1 MGTAAGRLSSR
12 TAGALRA
19 HAAAQRVHEVDDLG
33 RLALF
38 GRFDLLA
45 RALLL
50 QQLLQRIFIVIFEF
64 FRIEMPGLGRDD
76 VGRDLQH
83 VLGNF
88 FVPDI
93 VEVLVLLSNL
103 IRESQREPEQAFA
116 ARLDLDDVH
125 ARGENDSA
133 ERHHAFLADR
143 VADDREGLLADL
155 PIGHHV
161 VWVVQIEVV
170 DLLPRHELVDLDR
183 ARALYGDGLEFLG
196 FELDVFALADF
207 VAFDDVGR
215 VDFLLGLRVHF
226 AVSDAVAGVL
236 VDLMKPDF
244 FALAARGKECDRTRA
259 EREFQ
264 VAFPIR
270 ARGHGG
276 TPIATRINESESYP
290 VPATPWRR
298 LPPWQVCVADLFSP
312 ALPVKLHC
320 RGDSSRSNPWLLPP
334 LNQGPRSGPST
345 PLCTSRAWS
354 NGASKRCPPSTR
366 TSCSLPALATAARSA
381 SASTSRS
388 SRSKSNRRICADG
401 TADVRRAFFRHEF
414 PSRHRSDRQSGARSP
429 VAERPTHALR
439 GR

>member
-12 TAGALRA
+12 AARAFRA
-19 HAAAQRVHEVDDLG
+19 HAAAQCVHEVDDLG

-50 QQLLQRIFIVIFEF
+50 QQLLQRILVVIFEF
-64 FRIEMPGLGRDD
+64 FRTEMSRFGVDD
-76 VGRDLQH
+76 VGGERQH
-83 VLGNF
+83 VLRDF
-88 FVPDI
+88 
-93 VEVLVLLSNL
+93 LVL
-103 IRESQREPEQAFA
+103 
-116 ARLDLDDVH
+116 D
-125 ARGENDSA
+125 
-133 ERHHAFLADR
+133 
-143 VADDREGLLADL
+143 
-155 PIGHHV
+155 
-161 VWVVQIEVV
+161 
-170 DLLPRHELVDLDR
+170 LVDLDR

-244 FALAARGKECDRTRA
+244 FALAARGKEWDRTRD

-276 TPIATRINESESYP
+276 TPIPTRINERESYP

-388 SRSKSNRRICADG
+388 SRS
-401 TADVRRAFFRHEF
+401 
-414 PSRHRSDRQSGARSP
+414 
-429 VAERPTHALR
+429 
-439 GR
+439 